1 MAAVDLK
8 INPSMAKVT
17 LKSVPDQPG
26 IAAEVFSAMGEQG
39 VNVELL
45 STIATG
51 KGRGDI
57 SFAIPE
63 QEMERVAPLLE
74 GLRQRLGAKK
84 TEADRGVS
92 LVSLYGEKLSGDPS
106 FSSKLFKSLAKEGI
120 NLQMISQSV
129 SALSF
134 LVDRAKLDRAA
145 SILRGTGEIEG

>member
-1 MAAVDLK
+1 MAAIDLK
-8 INPSMAKVT
+8 INNSMAKVT
-17 LKSVPDQPG
+17 LKSLPDQPG
-26 IAAEVFSAMGEQG
+26 IAAEVFSVLGEHG

-57 SFAIPE
+57 SFAVPE

-74 GLRQRLGAKK
+74 VLKQRLGAKN

-92 LVSLYGEKLSGDPS
+92 LISLYGEKLSKDPS

-134 LVDRAKLDRAA
+134 LVDRAKLERAA
-145 SILRGTGEIEG
+145 AILRETGEIEG

>member
-8 INPSMAKVT
+8 INTNMAKVT
-17 LKSVPDQPG
+17 LQSVPDQPG
-26 IAAEVFSAMGEQG
+26 IAAEVFSTLGEQG
-39 VNVELL
+39 INVELL

-51 KGRGDI
+51 RGRGDI

-63 QEMERVAPLLE
+63 QEMGRVAMSLE
-74 GLRQRLGAKK
+74 GLKQKLGAKK
-84 TEADRGVS
+84 IDTDSGVS
-92 LVSLYGEKLSGDPS
+92 LISLYGEKLSSDTA
-106 FSSKLFKSLAKEGI
+106 FSSRLFKSLAKEGI

-134 LVDRAKLDRAA
+134 LVDRAKLERAA